1 MLHSLAGAILLS
13 QVLFFSTCSTGP
25 QNERPTGGANPGAPL
40 WSEAGRRAQAR
51 QAWHCSDQGTSPPS
65 RYGTVRFGGRRSRKV
80 VDTSC
85 RYERFLC
92 QQIHRGAQATD
103 DEKAQCRN
111 FESVHGRVSAR

>member
-1 MLHSLAGAILLS
+1 VLRSLARVLCLGHLLALS
-13 QVLFFSTCSTGP
+13 SCAHRPAPDATPWSKASRSARGRHAWACINQGTTLPERRSTVVGGGG
-25 QNERPTGGANPGAPL
+25 GGA
-40 WSEAGRRAQAR
+40 
-51 QAWHCSDQGTSPPS
+51 DS
-65 RYGTVRFGGRRSRKV
+65 RV

-85 RYERFLC
+85 HYERFLC